1 MKHHPTPARG
11 FTLMELM
18 VVVTIVGLLAS
29 IALPEYSRTILRT
42 RAAERNTIMEA
53 LGRAVNDVVNQ
64 QQRVPSAS
72 PPGVRSTWTG
82 VGNPAGAAGTAKR
95 TFDWTA
101 AGWTQ
106 LPMVVQGAAYYT
118 YSFIADDRN
127 GDGQVLT
134 LTVTGFGDLDGDG
147 VPSIRTV
154 SYTGVGFSFIQNAET
169 FLDPNIF

>member
-1 MKHHPTPARG
+1 MKHHSTPARG

-29 IALPEYSRTILRT
+29 IALPQYSRTILRT
-42 RAAERNTIMEA
+42 RAAERLTIMDA
-53 LGRAVNDVVNQ
+53 LARAVSDVVNQ

-82 VGNPAGAAGTAKR
+82 VGNPAGPAGISKR

-101 AGWTQ
+101 AGWTE
-106 LPMVVQGAAYYT
+106 LPMVVQGNAYYT

-147 VPSIRTV
+147 NPSIRTI
-154 SYTGVGFSFIQNAET
+154 SFTGVGYSFRQDPEPY
-169 FLDPNIF
+169 LDPNVF